1 MNVHIYWQ
9 RERERETCWNCTS
22 NFGPGP
28 LYQCG
33 FIMPSSQIQGLA
45 NLWDCLH
52 GIFHWRMFRQDEGLW
67 HQGEFCCRFESEPNF
82 GGKNPLLLNQ
92 LFCLFCVFCH
102 FRNMLVVLTGIGH
115 SLRNSGCHF
124 DAFGAWRYSYQRL
137 TAPSKVMVR
146 YPVCGSC
153 YCWLWARLVQRWR
166 ITGKHCRC
174 RKHQPNLQD
183 HPMFVA
189 AMRYQFDRCAPLLW
203 DASSLRI

>member
-9 RERERETCWNCTS
+9 RERETCWNCTS

-28 LYQCG
+28 LYQRG

-92 LFCLFCVFCH
+92 LFCLFCH

-146 YPVCGSC
+146 YPLCGSC
-153 YCWLWARLVQRWR
+153 YCWLWARLVRCPENYWETLVDVESTSPIFWR
-166 ITGKHCRC
+166 
-174 RKHQPNLQD
+174 
-183 HPMFVA
+183 
-189 AMRYQFDRCAPLLW
+189 
-203 DASSLRI
+203 SSYVCSSYAIPVW